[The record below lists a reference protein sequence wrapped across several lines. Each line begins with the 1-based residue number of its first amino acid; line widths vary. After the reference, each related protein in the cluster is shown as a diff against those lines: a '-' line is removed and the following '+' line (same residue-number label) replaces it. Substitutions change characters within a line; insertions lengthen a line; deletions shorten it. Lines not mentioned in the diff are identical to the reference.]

1 MEKYFPRL
9 NTTNVMII
17 LFFSFQ
23 ATCKFEC
30 YIQEALLVTKKED
43 QCLPWYYP
51 QVDPKARLC
60 SPFEA
65 IEFKKMIDTMSDKK
79 CQVD

>member
-1 MEKYFPRL
+1 MLRHTRYINYFL
-9 NTTNVMII
+9 
-17 LFFSFQ
+17 FSFK
-23 ATCKFEC
+23 ASCKFEC

-51 QVDPKARLC
+51 QIDPKARLC

-65 IEFKKMIDTMSDKK
+65 IEFKKRIDTVSDKK
-79 CQVD
+79 CQVDK

>member
-1 MEKYFPRL
+1 M
-9 NTTNVMII
+9 
-17 LFFSFQ
+17 
-23 ATCKFEC
+23 
-30 YIQEALLVTKKED
+30 TKKED

-79 CQVD
+79 CQVDK